1 MSENPRVTFKLY
13 LITDRR
19 LAPNADVATVCE
31 RALAAADEIGMR
43 GAVAVQLR
51 EKDLDARPLL
61 ELARALRVV
70 CDRHS
75 AKLLINERIDVAL
88 AADADGV
95 HLPFDSIGASQARK
109 LLGPSKLI
117 GASTHSPPDIFGAA
131 REGADFVVFGP
142 VFDPISK
149 GSYGPAWGPAGLA
162 AACRAASIPVFALG
176 GITPER
182 IAEIFGEECDESAH
196 PAGVATIGSIF
207 QADDPAEAAKSTL
220 RAIARAR
227 A

>member
-1 MSENPRVTFKLY
+1 MRMNSRVTFKLY

-19 LAPNADVATVCE
+19 LAPKGDLPAICE
-31 RALAAADEIGMR
+31 RALAAADEIGLC

-61 ELARALRVV
+61 ELARALRAV
-70 CDRHS
+70 CDRHL
-75 AKLLINERIDVAL
+75 ARLLVNDRLDVAL

-95 HLPFDSIGASQARK
+95 HLPFDSIGANQARK
-109 LLGPSKLI
+109 LLGPSRLI
-117 GASTHSPPDIFGAA
+117 GASTHSPPDVAGAA

-162 AACRAASIPVFALG
+162 AACRAAPIPVFALG
-176 GITPER
+176 GVTPER
-182 IAEIFGEECDESAH
+182 VKEFCVACDESAR
-196 PAGVATIGSIF
+196 PAGIATIGSIF
-207 QADDPAEAAKSTL
+207 HAADPAEAVKSML
-220 RAIARAR
+220 HAIVRASA
-227 A
+227 